1 MKNFDNEIKK
11 SIEEIKP
18 DPYMETRLSKKISD
32 YKKPKISPSLKK
44 IGVAALALAIVCTGI
59 GANYAVKNN
68 RSDLDFI
75 IVAYAGDGSQ
85 TLNKRDIKMKDIA
98 RVKKEYSNA
107 DGIPVLTTTY
117 VSFEI
122 RGNNISEVTF
132 KSDNYPLFI
141 YDTDMHENHWERY
154 DYYIID
160 IPLTEEEINKFDENY
175 KFDFDEKYEKEFIK
189 NMMKKRDL
197 SAYFGNNSMDIN
209 NYHIASNL
217 DNPLEY
223 LGDKVSHLYLVKNEV
238 YEEVSREGC
247 EITEKNYD
255 ENDKIRD
262 IQMDT
267 FTASEYIMKYPD
279 AELSEL
285 PKNTITITIKF
296 KGGQTATA
304 TVHTSFDD
312 YGYLHC
318 SLEQ

>member
-11 SIEEIKP
+11 SIKEIKP
-18 DPYMETRLSKKISD
+18 DPYMATRLSKKISD

-44 IGVAALALAIVCTGI
+44 IGATALALAIICTGV
-59 GANYAVKNN
+59 GANYAVKKN
-68 RSDLDFI
+68 RSDLDFT
-75 IVAYAGDGSQ
+75 IVAYAGDNTQ
-85 TLNKRDIKMKDIA
+85 ALNKQDIKMRGIP
-98 RVKKEYSNA
+98 RVKKEYPNE
-107 DGIPVLTTTY
+107 DGLPILTATY

-132 KSDNYPLFI
+132 NSDNYPLFI

-217 DNPLEY
+217 DNPSENS
-223 LGDKVSHLYLVKNEV
+223 GDKVSHLYLVKNEV
-238 YEEVSREGC
+238 YEAEAREGYK
-247 EITEKNYD
+247 ITEKNYD
-255 ENDKIRD
+255 EDDKISD

-267 FTASEYIMKYPD
+267 DTASEYIMKHPD
-279 AELSEL
+279 AKLSEL
-285 PKNTITITIKF
+285 PKNTITITVKF

-304 TVHTSFDD
+304 KLHTSFDD